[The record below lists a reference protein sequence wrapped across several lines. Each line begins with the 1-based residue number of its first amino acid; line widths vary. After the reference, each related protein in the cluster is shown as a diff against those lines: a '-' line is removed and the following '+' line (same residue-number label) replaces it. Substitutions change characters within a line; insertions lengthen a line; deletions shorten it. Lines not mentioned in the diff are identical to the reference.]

1 MTNTKPPAITQNLGS
16 LDLTELADEND
27 AALAAIKK
35 YELRFI
41 LNTQKISD
49 LDGSENPL
57 TWNSIGF
64 GKQEINKVPD
74 DREGVYAFVVSH
86 LRNFL
91 PPHGYIM
98 YIGLSGKNSFRSLR
112 DRYSDYFKQSELQR
126 RPRIKR
132 MIVQWHPL
140 LRFHFAPVAKNLPRT
155 ELKALEERLITAFLP
170 PCCKGEIAAD
180 TRKMM
185 AAF

>member
-1 MTNTKPPAITQNLGS
+1 MPVMDATPPTPAQDLGS
-16 LDLTELADEND
+16 LDLVVLAHEND
-27 AALAAIKK
+27 AAVASIKK
-35 YELRFI
+35 YELEFI

-64 GKQEINKVPD
+64 GKQEIDKVPAD
-74 DREGVYAFVVSH
+74 KEGIYAFVISDP
-86 LRNFL
+86 RTFL

-98 YIGLSGKNSFRSLR
+98 YIGLSGRDSFRSLH

-132 MIVQWHPL
+132 MIVQWHSL
-140 LRFHFAPVAKNLPRT
+140 LRFHFAPVDLPRA
-155 ELKALEERLITAFLP
+155 ELKALEKRLITAFLP
-170 PCCKGEIAAD
+170 PCCRGDIEAG

-185 AAF
+185 DAF